1 MIETQSLT
9 NFLEINY
16 DRKIKKEKGL
26 EKLIPLNHKINLEYF
41 FEDCLEKKIH
51 PYQFFDSV
59 KKSNLLFLDKNFKI
73 DYTLKHSL
81 VDHQKLY
88 YLFLYYYYYLV
99 KYHFKDKEVIQKF
112 NKDINLLT
120 NLELLVEV
128 FFKTK
133 KILLN

>member
-1 MIETQSLT
+1 MIQNDLLSD
-9 NFLEINY
+9 FLNNSY
-16 DRKIKKEKGL
+16 DKKIKKEKGL
-26 EKLIPLNHKINLEYF
+26 QKLIPFNHKINLEYF
-41 FEDCLEKKIH
+41 FEKSLDEKIH
-51 PYQFFDSV
+51 PYQFFDSINLG
-59 KKSNLLFLDKNFKI
+59 NLLFLDKNMKNDFV
-73 DYTLKHSL
+73 LKHSL
-81 VDHQKLY
+81 KDKQISY
-88 YLFLYYYYYLV
+88 YMFLYYYYYLV